1 MISSSIRS
9 ESPLDSDAPVSRPSF
24 RSSGII
30 AAAAILALAWIVIGA
45 MIDPRGEF
53 MINDDWAF
61 VRTLETLVS
70 EGRLASTGWGPSF
83 APGGPALL
91 THLIWGWLF
100 THFWGFSLTALRISV
115 LVLGILGSVA
125 LLILLRLLKAGAAEA
140 LLATLTVVF
149 NPLFLSQSF
158 TYMTD
163 VTFTSMMILSV
174 MFLAIGV
181 EGPRIFVIAI
191 GLVFALLA
199 ILTRQLGLAI
209 PAAFV
214 LTLFVHP
221 AGRAIGRWKG
231 LCLTVILVIIPWVA
245 YEYYLSAIGS
255 TPISRH
261 LVLQEIF
268 LNPITKG
275 FPDYFKFLFGN
286 LFSCGLMYIGL
297 FILPVLALK
306 YRPLLSWAPF
316 RRFLLIF
323 TGMFVI
329 FEVALISGILNAAA
343 AFCPNVIFDFG
354 IGPVLLKDVYIMGE
368 QRAWTLPPAVY
379 YPIVYWAAVAV
390 AGFLSLAFWSLARL
404 LKGLTSREGPEI
416 AFLPSLCLIAGLLYL
431 GVIVL
436 SGFQDRYLIA
446 PCVLF
451 IIWLVSDR
459 ESSVQPVFT
468 PPAVILA
475 AASLVCLT
483 YFSVTGVHD
492 FMELKRA
499 QKKAVDYLVQE
510 KDVNPCHID
519 AGFEFNGYHCY
530 DPNFQPVKG
539 LSWWWVHKED
549 YLLTLGSLSGY
560 ETVRTF
566 SFRRYAGPPGAI
578 YVLKP
583 LRQDGR

>member
-1 MISSSIRS
+1 MMTGLSCALSRS
-9 ESPLDSDAPVSRPSF
+9 LCQQ
-24 RSSGII
+24 
-30 AAAAILALAWIVIGA
+30 
-45 MIDPRGEF
+45 
-53 MINDDWAF
+53 
-61 VRTLETLVS
+61 
-70 EGRLASTGWGPSF
+70 GRLASTGWGPSF

-91 THLIWGWLF
+91 THLIWGRLF
-100 THFWGFSLTALRISV
+100 THFGGFSLTGLRISV

-125 LLILLRLLKAGAAEA
+125 LLILLRLSKAGPAEA
-140 LLATLTVVF
+140 LLATLAVVF

-163 VTFTSMMILSV
+163 VTFTAMTIFSV
-174 MFLAIGV
+174 LFLAIGM
-181 EGPRIFVIAI
+181 EGPKTLVVAI

-209 PAAFV
+209 PAAFA
-214 LTLFVHP
+214 LMLFVHP
-221 AGRAIGRWKG
+221 DGRRIGKWKG
-231 LCLTVILVIIPWVA
+231 LCLTLILTIIPWVA

-268 LNPITKG
+268 LNPVTKG
-275 FPDYFKFLFGN
+275 LPDYFEFLLGN

-297 FILPVLALK
+297 FVSPVLALK
-306 YRPLLSWAPF
+306 YRSLISWAPF
-316 RRFLLIF
+316 RYFLFIF
-323 TGMFVI
+323 TGMFVV
-329 FEVALISGILNAAA
+329 FEVALISGIVNAPVR
-343 AFCPNVIFDFG
+343 FCPNVIFNLG
-354 IGPVLLKDVYIMGE
+354 IGPVLLKDVYIMGA
-368 QRAWTLPPAVY
+368 QRTWTLPPAVY
-379 YPIVYWAAVAV
+379 YPIVYWAAVGLA
-390 AGFLSLAFWSLARL
+390 AFLSLACRSLARL
-404 LKGLTSREGPEI
+404 LKGLTGRNGPEI
-416 AFLPSLCLIAGLLYL
+416 GFLPSLCLVAGLLYL

-451 IIWLVSDR
+451 IVWLISDR
-459 ESSVQPVFT
+459 GPSVRPVLA
-468 PPAVILA
+468 PLAVILA
-475 AASLVCLT
+475 AAPLICFV

-499 QKKAVDYLVQE
+499 QEKAADYLVQE
-510 KDVNPCHID
+510 KAVNPCNID

-539 LSWWWVHKED
+539 LSWWWVHQED
-549 YLLTLGSLSGY
+549 YLLTLGPLPGY

-566 SFRRYAGPPGAI
+566 PFKRYAGPPGAI

-583 LRQDGR
+583 LRNKDGR